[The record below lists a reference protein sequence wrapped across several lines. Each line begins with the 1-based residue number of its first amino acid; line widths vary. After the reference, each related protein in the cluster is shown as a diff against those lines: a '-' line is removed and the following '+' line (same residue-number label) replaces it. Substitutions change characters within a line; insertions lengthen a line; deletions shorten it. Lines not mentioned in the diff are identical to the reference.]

1 MRSVRRA
8 KRRGDSL
15 DLGLPSVT
23 DLFQRGLD
31 DHRAG
36 RLLQAQA
43 AYRQILTINPA
54 HADAHNNLGNTLC
67 DLGRPAEAEAS
78 YREALRLRPNYPEAH
93 YNLGNVLYA
102 LGRPA
107 EAEASYRE
115 ALRLRPNLP
124 EAHYNLGNTLYD
136 LGRPAEAEAS
146 YREALRLRP
155 NDPEAYNNLGNAL
168 RDLGRPA
175 EAEASYREA
184 LRLRPNYPEAHNNLG
199 SALCDLGRPAEA
211 EASTERALALKPDY
225 AEALYARGTS
235 LHALNRWR
243 ESIACFERLLSLK
256 PDDLATKL
264 ALCMAELPIL
274 YADEAEIAERRASYA
289 ARLKS
294 LAAQVAD
301 MPHAAALADK
311 LGIGARQPFYLAYQ
325 GRNDRDLQAIYGA
338 LACRVMAA
346 RYPPV
351 ALPPPPAPDERVRV
365 GIVSGYF
372 RRHSGWR
379 VFRGWLEQ
387 LDRSRFRLFG
397 YHVGAESDAEAGR
410 VRSLCDR
417 FVQGPL
423 SIERWRQEIAAD
435 APQVL
440 IYPEVG
446 MSPISAKLA
455 AQRLAPVQ
463 CNSWGHPETSGF
475 PTLDYF
481 LSSDV
486 MEPPDAQQHYSEK
499 LIRLPNLSVYCEP
512 IEPPVLASERAAF
525 GMRPSACIY
534 WCPQSLFKYLPQHD
548 PVFPRIAREAGD
560 CQFLF
565 FEFPGV
571 TDLFRLRL
579 ERAFGQFGLRAED
592 HCLILPRLEYGRF
605 LAAAGLSDVF
615 LDSIGWSGGNTT
627 LDALVYDLPIVT
639 LRGDLMRGRQSA
651 GMLDMMGMTAT
662 VCESIE
668 EYVGL
673 AVGLARDLAWRVEVK
688 HMIATRKRAV
698 YRDGTCIAALE
709 EFLDQVARGAQAN

>member
-1 MRSVRRA
+1 MNRKQRRQEMRSVRRA
-8 KRRGDSL
+8 KRHGDSL
-15 DLGLPSVT
+15 GPSII
-23 DLFQRGLD
+23 DLFQRGLV

-43 AYRQILTINPA
+43 AYRQILTIDPA
-54 HADAHNNLGNTLC
+54 HADAHNNLGGVLSALGRLMEAEASCREALRLRPNYPEAHNNLGNALNA
-67 DLGRPAEAEAS
+67 LGRPAEAEAS
-78 YREALRLRPNYPEAH
+78 YREALRLRPNYPEIHNNLAIALKDLGRPAEAETSYREALRLLPNYPEAH
-93 YNLGNVLYA
+93 NNLGNALNA

-107 EAEASYRE
+107 EAEASC
-115 ALRLRPNLP
+115 
-124 EAHYNLGNTLYD
+124 
-136 LGRPAEAEAS
+136 
-146 YREALRLRP
+146 
-155 NDPEAYNNLGNAL
+155 
-168 RDLGRPA
+168 
-175 EAEASYREA
+175 REA

-199 SALCDLGRPAEA
+199 AA
-211 EASTERALALKPDY
+211 
-225 AEALYARGTS
+225 

-243 ESIACFERLLSLK
+243 ESSACFERLLSLK
-256 PDDLATKL
+256 PDDPAAKL
-264 ALCMAELPIL
+264 ALCMVELPIL
-274 YADEAEIAERRASYA
+274 YADEAEIAERRASYT

-301 MPHAAALADK
+301 MSHAAALAD
-311 LGIGARQPFYLAYQ
+311 GIGARQPFFLSYQ

-351 ALPPPPAPDERVRV
+351 ALPPPPPPGERVRV
-365 GIVSGYF
+365 GIVSGLF
-372 RRHSGWR
+372 RGHAGWR
-379 VFRGWLEQ
+379 FFQGWLEQ

-397 YHVGAESDAEAGR
+397 YHVQAETDAQTGR
-410 VRSLCDR
+410 VRSLCER

-435 APQVL
+435 APHVL

-463 CNSWGHPETSGF
+463 CNSWSYPNTSGF

-481 LSSDV
+481 LSSDL
-486 MEPPDAQQHYSEK
+486 MEPSDAQQHYCEK
-499 LIRLPNLSVYCEP
+499 LIRLPNLSVYSEP
-512 IEPPVLASERAAF
+512 VEPPALGCERAEF

-534 WCPQSLFKYLPQHD
+534 WCGQSLFKYLPQHD

-560 CQFLF
+560 CQFVF
-565 FEFPGV
+565 VESPPGV

-592 HCLILPRLEYGRF
+592 HCLILPRLEHGRF
-605 LAAAGLSDVF
+605 LAATGLSDVF

-627 LDALVYDLPIVT
+627 LEALAYDLPIVT
-639 LRGDLMRGRQSA
+639 LRGDLMRGRHTA
-651 GMLDMMGMTAT
+651 AMLDMMGMTAT

-668 EYVGL
+668 EYVEL
-673 AVGLARDLAWRVEVK
+673 AVGLARDVAWRAEVK
-688 HMIATRKRAV
+688 RMIAASKRAI
-698 YRDGTCIAALE
+698 YRDRICIAALE
-709 EFLDQVARGAQAN
+709 EFLDQVARGAQAKLIAP

>member
-1 MRSVRRA
+1 
-8 KRRGDSL
+8 
-15 DLGLPSVT
+15 
-23 DLFQRGLD
+23 
-31 DHRAG
+31 
-36 RLLQAQA
+36 
-43 AYRQILTINPA
+43 LTIDPA

-78 YREALRLRPNYPEAH
+78 YREAVRLRPNFPEAH
-93 YNLGNVLYA
+93 YNLGNTLYA

-115 ALRLRPNLP
+115 AVRLRPNLP
-124 EAHYNLGNTLYD
+124 EAHYNHGNTLYD

-155 NDPEAYNNLGNAL
+155 NDPEAHNNLGNAL

-175 EAEASYREA
+175 EAEVSYRKA
-184 LRLRPNYPEAHNNLG
+184 LRLRPNYPEVHNNLG
-199 SALCDLGRPAEA
+199 AALCDLGRPAEA
-211 EASTERALALKPDY
+211 EASIERALALKPDY
-225 AEALYARGTS
+225 ADALYTRGTA

-256 PDDLATKL
+256 PDLATKL

-274 YADEAEIAERRASYA
+274 YADEAEITARRASYA

-301 MPHAAALADK
+301 MPHPAALADK

-379 VFRGWLEQ
+379 VFQGWLEQ

-397 YHVGAESDAEAGR
+397 YHVGAESDAETGR

-440 IYPEVG
+440 IYPEIG

-481 LSSDV
+481 LSSDL
-486 MEPPDAQQHYSEK
+486 MEPSDAQQHYCEK

-525 GMRPSACIY
+525 RMRPSACIY
-534 WCPQSLFKYLPQHD
+534 WCTQSLFKYLPQHD

-605 LAAAGLSDVF
+605 LATAGLSDVF

-668 EYVGL
+668 EYVEL
-673 AVGLARDLAWRVEVK
+673 AVGLARDLAWRAEVK
-688 HMIATRKRAV
+688 HMIATGKRAI
-698 YRDGTCIAALE
+698 YRDRTCIAALE
-709 EFLDQVARGAQAN
+709 EFLDQVARAAQAN

>member
-1 MRSVRRA
+1 MNRKQRRQEMRSVRRA
-8 KRRGDSL
+8 KRHGDSL
-15 DLGLPSVT
+15 GPSII
-23 DLFQRGLD
+23 DLFQRGLV

-43 AYRQILTINPA
+43 AYRQILTIDPA
-54 HADAHNNLGNTLC
+54 HADAHNNLGGALSA
-67 DLGRPAEAEAS
+67 LGRLTEAEAS

-93 YNLGNVLYA
+93 
-102 LGRPA
+102 
-107 EAEASYRE
+107 
-115 ALRLRPNLP
+115 
-124 EAHYNLGNTLYD
+124 
-136 LGRPAEAEAS
+136 
-146 YREALRLRP
+146 
-155 NDPEAYNNLGNAL
+155 NNLGAAL
-168 RDLGRPA
+168 HALGRPA

-199 SALCDLGRPAEA
+199 AALNALGRPAEA
-211 EASTERALALKPDY
+211 EASCR
-225 AEALYARGTS
+225 EALRLRPNYPEAHYNLGDA

-256 PDDLATKL
+256 PDDPATKL
-264 ALCMAELPIL
+264 ALCGVELPIL

-301 MPHAAALADK
+301 ISHAAALAD
-311 LGIGARQPFYLAYQ
+311 GIGARQPFFLPYQ

-351 ALPPPPAPDERVRV
+351 ALPPPPPPGERVRV
-365 GIVSGYF
+365 GIVSGHF
-372 RRHSGWR
+372 RQHATWR
-379 VFRGWLEQ
+379 VFQGWLEQ

-397 YHVGAESDAEAGR
+397 YHVQAQTDAQTGR
-410 VRSLCDR
+410 VCSLCER

-435 APQVL
+435 APNVL

-463 CNSWGHPETSGF
+463 CNTWGHPETSGF

-481 LSSDV
+481 LSSDL
-486 MEPPDAQQHYSEK
+486 MEPSDAQQHYCEK

-512 IEPPVLASERAAF
+512 IEPPVLASERAAL
-525 GMRPSACIY
+525 GMRPSACVY
-534 WCPQSLFKYLPQHD
+534 WCGQSLFKYLPQHD

-560 CQFLF
+560 CQFVF
-565 FEFPGV
+565 FESPGV

-579 ERAFGQFGLRAED
+579 EHAFGQFGLRAED
-592 HCLILPRLEYGRF
+592 HCLILPRS
-605 LAAAGLSDVF
+605 LAGTGLSDVF
-615 LDSIGWSGGNTT
+615 LDSIGLSDVFLDSIGFSGCNTT

-639 LRGDLMRGRQSA
+639 LRGDFNRGRQSA
-651 GMLDMMGMTAT
+651 AMLDMMGMTAT

-668 EYVGL
+668 EYVEL
-673 AVGLARDLAWRVEVK
+673 AVGLARDVAWRAEVK
-688 HMIATRKRAV
+688 RMIAASKRAI
-698 YRDGTCIAALE
+698 YRDRICIAALE
-709 EFLDQVARGAQAN
+709 EFLDQVARGAQAKLIAP